1 MSKRALL
8 NRPAALP
15 GARPGSA
22 APWRWALAG
31 LLLGWLASL
40 VVFAPAAWA
49 TTWVQHLS
57 GARVLL
63 EDARGTLW
71 QGSAR
76 LSLSGGPGSLERA
89 QLPGRLHWQLQA
101 GRSGLGLQL
110 RADCC
115 LAQHW
120 RWQLRPRW
128 GGVSLAL
135 SDQPS
140 HWPAHLL
147 QGLGT
152 PWNTLQLQGQL
163 ALRTE
168 GAQVDWVGGRLR
180 WHGRAELDAL
190 DLSSRL
196 STLQPL
202 GSYRLTLSAGQSGP
216 ELLLSTLT
224 GSLQLS
230 GQGQWVGQRLR
241 FRGQASASAQT
252 QDALGNLLNLIG
264 RRNGAL
270 SIINLG

>member
-1 MSKRALL
+1 
-8 NRPAALP
+8 
-15 GARPGSA
+15 
-22 APWRWALAG
+22 
-31 LLLGWLASL
+31 
-40 VVFAPAAWA
+40 
-49 TTWVQHLS
+49 
-57 GARVLL
+57 
-63 EDARGTLW
+63 
-71 QGSAR
+71 
-76 LSLSGGPGSLERA
+76 
-89 QLPGRLHWQLQA
+89 
-101 GRSGLGLQL
+101 
-110 RADCC
+110 
-115 LAQHW
+115 
-120 RWQLRPRW
+120 
-128 GGVSLAL
+128 
-135 SDQPS
+135 
-140 HWPAHLL
+140 
-147 QGLGT
+147 
-152 PWNTLQLQGQL
+152 L